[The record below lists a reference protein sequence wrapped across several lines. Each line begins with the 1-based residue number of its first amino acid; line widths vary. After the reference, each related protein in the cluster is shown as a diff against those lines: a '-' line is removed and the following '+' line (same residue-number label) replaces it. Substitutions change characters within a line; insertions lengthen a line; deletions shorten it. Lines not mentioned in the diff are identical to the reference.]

1 MTIPSSRIAVMLPRL
16 SRYGG
21 VEQFAYRLS
30 EALAARGHEVHF
42 LCARAETE
50 APQGVRP
57 VVLGRMGGVRV
68 LKMLWFLI
76 RAEQARRKGGYDLAI
91 SLGKTWNQDI
101 TRVGGGPL
109 QVFWRLSLLAWP
121 PGLPRFLKRLAR
133 WFQPANWLTL
143 FIEKHMFTTT
153 PRVVAISDAVR
164 GWVEEIYPHLAAG
177 KGPQTLHTIYNCPD
191 VSRFSPPAAEEKR
204 AARVRFGVKEGTHAL
219 GLATT
224 NFALKGVAQLI
235 DALAL
240 LPGDVHAHIA
250 GGRNPKP
257 YLERAE
263 RLGVAERV
271 HFHGKVTDMQ
281 AFYHALDLF
290 ILPTF
295 YDTLGN
301 VVLEALSSGL
311 PVICSDRAGAA
322 AFLPEAQVLRE
333 PENPAAIARMV
344 EALRRAEKP
353 VATLEPKGAGIAE
366 LVALAEEEL
375 RNKLTRG

>member
-1 MTIPSSRIAVMLPRL
+1 MAFSSSRIAVMLPRL

-30 EALAARGHEVHF
+30 EALAARGHQVDF

-50 APQGVRP
+50 APQGVRA
-57 VVLGRMGGVRV
+57 VVLGRVGGVRV

-76 RAEQARRKGGYDLAI
+76 RAEQTRRKGGYDLAI

-121 PGLPRFLKRLAR
+121 PGPPRFLKRLAR
-133 WFQPANWLTL
+133 WLQPANWLTL
-143 FIEKHMFTTT
+143 YIEKHMFTTT
-153 PRVVAISDAVR
+153 PCVVAISDAVR
-164 GWVEEIYPHLAAG
+164 GWVEEIYPQLAVP
-177 KGPQTLHTIYNCPD
+177 GPQTLHTIYNCPD
-191 VSRFSPPAAEEKR
+191 VSRFSRPSTEEKQ
-204 AARVRFGVKEGTHAL
+204 AARARFGAGEGTYAL

-250 GGRNPKP
+250 GGRNPRP
-257 YLERAE
+257 YMERAK
-263 RLGVAERV
+263 RLGVDGRM
-271 HFHGKVTDMQ
+271 HFHGKITDMQ

-322 AFLPEAQVLRE
+322 AFLPEAQILRE

-344 EALRRAEKP
+344 EALRRAESP
-353 VATLEPKGAGIAE
+353 VAVLEPKGAGIAE

-375 RNKLTRG
+375 RKKQGTR